1 MGGVTLLVGLLFGVS
16 IGAGLLLVAVGFT
29 GTEGAPAR
37 RRLAPPDLGRW
48 TLRVSGCV
56 AAGVLVMALTGWAA
70 GMVIGALI
78 AALAPSLIGAKARRD
93 AVIDRTEAVASWAEM
108 LRDTMAAS
116 AGLQAAIAAS
126 AAVAPAPIREEVRRL
141 ATSIQR
147 DDLELALR
155 DFAAQVDDPAGDIV
169 VVALI
174 VAATRQARNV
184 GEVLH
189 TAAAAARAS
198 ASMRHSIEAGRARS
212 YTSARIIVLVTFGM
226 SAFIAVFN
234 RSYLTPFDTAVGQV
248 VLMIIGGLLGIG
260 IWSLSRMAQIEAGS
274 RVLVHPEL
282 VR

>member
-1 MGGVTLLVGLLFGVS
+1 MTLFVGVLFGTCV
-16 IGAGLLLVAVGFT
+16 GAGLLLIALGLN
-29 GTEGAPAR
+29 GTEDAPAR
-37 RRLAPPDLGRW
+37 RRGRQPDLGRW
-48 TLRVSGCV
+48 TLRVAGCV
-56 AAGVLVMALTGWAA
+56 AAGVAVLALTGWAA
-70 GMVIGALI
+70 GMVLGGLV
-78 AALAPSLIGAKARRD
+78 AALAPSLVGAKARRD

-116 AGLQAAIAAS
+116 AGLQAAITAS
-126 AAVAPAPIREEVRRL
+126 ATVAPAPIREEVRRL

-155 DFAAQVDDPAGDIV
+155 EFASQVDDPAGDIV

-189 TAAAAARAS
+189 KAAAAARAS

-212 YTSARIIVLVTFGM
+212 YTSARIIVLVTMGM
-226 SAFIAVFN
+226 SGFIAVFN
-234 RSYLTPFDTAVGQV
+234 RGYLAPFDTAIGQLILLV
-248 VLMIIGGLLGIG
+248 IGGLLGIG
-260 IWSLSRMAQIEAGS
+260 LWSLSRMAQIEAGA
-274 RVLVHPEL
+274 RVLVHPES